1 MGRCTVTEEIRS
13 LEGQLREHPFVRG
26 ATHAVIAKLAS
37 LARVATFPAGSF
49 VLREGD
55 EADTLYLITHGRVV
69 LEVHV
74 PGHGSTKV
82 ETVEGGDILGLH
94 WLVPPR
100 RWVLDART
108 TAEVHAL
115 AIHAPS
121 LRTAMEDDPVF
132 GYAVSERLLE
142 HLYDRLARSRLQRL
156 DVYKTGA

>member
-1 MGRCTVTEEIRS
+1 MVDETRS
-13 LEGQLREHPFVRG
+13 LEDQLREHPFVRG
-26 ATHAVIAKLAS
+26 ATPAVIARLAQ
-37 LARVATFPAGSF
+37 LARPATFSAGSF

-55 EADTLYLITHGRVV
+55 EADTLYLVTHGRVV

-94 WLVPPR
+94 WLFPPR
-100 RWVLDART
+100 RWVLDARAA
-108 TAEVHAL
+108 AEVHAL
-115 AIHAPS
+115 ALHAPS
-121 LRTAMEDDPVF
+121 LRAAMEDDPVF

-156 DVYKTGA
+156 DVYKSGA